1 MIQLQ
6 YAERITS
13 QEPVTDDIKAR
24 IDTAIGMAGQSLQ
37 VASGLEQDLGTTR
50 TKLTEVEKT
59 ANAGLNLGN
68 NLSGRVQYVANEANR
83 ANQGVTQLESFA
95 RTTSGQLVDLDNRSL
110 TTDQKRDLGYLT
122 LSLQSL
128 KSGSNGTLEGL
139 ALQRYIGLSGDNQTI
154 TAYLASNALPAVLK
168 AGITNF
174 GTANEREQVE
184 ITHAGTGHL
193 GNLYFAGNTID
204 FRTDEHTDPYLS
216 IGAEEATFIETF
228 VGQARLDDTPVSVSS
243 VSLTAGNAGYQRTI
257 SVDNDGTRLTIN
269 IDKVN
274 VAVYKPSTLR
284 LTLDGVT
291 IAEWQG
297 KTKYTDASGNT
308 GGEGGGKGFKID
320 YVPYEASNLTY
331 ERVVRAGSHVVRLA
345 VVNPTSGQTASI
357 TGLRVRRRYD
367 TGAQQSLLTKS
378 GLRLFGSP
386 DRYLD
391 VDYRKTYRADI
402 GNGSYYNLPNPYLVR
417 IKGGAKVDKLTA
429 DELDVPGVPLCG
441 ASFDERGSQVKA
453 FGKYANRQGQTRA
466 QAVYYP
472 SGDFYRVYHS
482 IGNTNYIP
490 TLQIVGD
497 NGNDINWNL
506 SARIYAVNAN
516 DFAVRILTNGDRPIK
531 HAFSFVAFKTK

>member
-24 IDTAIGMAGQSLQ
+24 IDNALGMAGESLQ
-37 VASGLEQDLGTTR
+37 VASGLVQELGTA
-50 TKLTEVEKT
+50 K
-59 ANAGLNLGN
+59 N
-68 NLSGRVQYVANEANR
+68 
-83 ANQGVTQLESFA
+83 QLE
-95 RTTSGQLVDLDNRSL
+95 DLDQRSL

-122 LSLQSL
+122 NSLQVLRSA
-128 KSGSNGTLEGL
+128 GNTLEGL
-139 ALQRYIGLSGDNQTI
+139 ALQRIIALSGDNQTVSAYI
-154 TAYLASNALPAVLK
+154 ASKPMDTAFK

-174 GTANEREQVE
+174 GTAYEREQVA
-184 ITHAGTGHL
+184 ITHQGTGHI
-193 GNLYFAGNTID
+193 GNLYFAGETID
-204 FRTDEHTDPYLS
+204 FRTSATTDPYLS

-228 VGQARLDDTPVSVSS
+228 VGQARQDDTPVSVSS

-257 SVDNDGTRLTIN
+257 SVANDGTRLTIN

-297 KTKYTDASGNT
+297 KTKYTDVGGNT
-308 GGEGGGKGFKID
+308 GGEGGGKGIKVD

-391 VDYRKTYRADI
+391 VDYRPTYRSDL
-402 GNGSYYNLPNPYLVR
+402 GNGRYYNLPNPYLVR

-429 DELDVPGVPLCG
+429 DELDVPGAPLCG
-441 ASFDERGSQVKA
+441 ASFDASGSQVKA
-453 FGKYANRQGQTRA
+453 FGKYAKRQGYNQA
-466 QAVYYP
+466 QAVYYD
-472 SGDFYRVYHS
+472 SGRFFRVYHS
-482 IGNTNYIP
+482 IGHTNYLP
-490 TLQIVGD
+490 TVQVIGD

-506 SARIYAVNAN
+506 TARIYAVNAN
-516 DFAVRILTNGDRPIK
+516 DFAVRIITNGDNPIK
-531 HAFSFVAFKTK
+531 HAFSFVAFKTM

>member
-1 MIQLQ
+1 MLQ
-6 YAERITS
+6 YSERIIS
-13 QEPVTDDIKAR
+13 QEPVTDDIR
-24 IDTAIGMAGQSLQ
+24 TDIGNAIGMAGQSLQ

-95 RTTSGQLVDLDNRSL
+95 RNTSSQLTDLDNRSL
-110 TTDQKRDLGYLT
+110 TTEQKRNLGYL
-122 LSLQSL
+122 
-128 KSGSNGTLEGL
+128 
-139 ALQRYIGLSGDNQTI
+139 IGNI
-154 TAYLASNALPAVLK
+154 
-168 AGITNF
+168 
-174 GTANEREQVE
+174 
-184 ITHAGTGHL
+184 
-193 GNLYFAGNTID
+193 YFSGNTID
-204 FRTDEHTDPYLS
+204 FRTSPTTDPYLS
-216 IGAEEATFIETF
+216 IGAEESQFIEDFIST
-228 VGQARLDDTPVSVSS
+228 ARLDDTPVSVSS
-243 VSLTAGNAGYQRTI
+243 VSLTASNAGYQRTI
-257 SVDNDGTRLTIN
+257 SVDKDGTRLTIN

-274 VAVYKPSTLR
+274 VAVYGSSTLR

-331 ERVVRAGSHVVRLA
+331 ERVVRAGSHIVRLA
-345 VVNPTSGQTASI
+345 VVNPTSGGTASV

-391 VDYRKTYRADI
+391 VDYRPRVPYVV
-402 GNGSYYNLPNPYLVR
+402 NGATFNRHNPYLVR

-497 NGNDINWNL
+497 RGNDINWNL

-516 DFAVRILTNGDRPIK
+516 DFAVRILTNNDNPTK
-531 HAFSFVAFKTK
+531 HAFSFVAFKTM